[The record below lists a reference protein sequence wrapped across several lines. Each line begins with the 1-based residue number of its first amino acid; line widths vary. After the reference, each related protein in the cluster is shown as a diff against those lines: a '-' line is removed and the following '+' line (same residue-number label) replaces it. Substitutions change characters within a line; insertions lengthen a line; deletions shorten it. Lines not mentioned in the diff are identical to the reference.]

1 MTLRADVDECWERLL
16 ALGVS
21 DQTLHIVADIN
32 GYSIGTMEAIL
43 YAHAGYESFDQF
55 ADEQEDDE

>member
-1 MTLRADVDECWERLL
+1 MTLRADVDGYWDRLL

-21 DQTLHIVADIN
+21 DQTLHIVTNIN

-43 YAHAGYESFDQF
+43 YAHTGYESFDQF
-55 ADEQEDDE
+55 DDEQEDDE